1 MHFFL
6 VQQHTTDDSG
16 IVMHCKSTQ
25 NGRADSGADNTMT
38 TEQFHEELRKC
49 GFYKIDTGGGC
60 DALVAELKTDKG
72 DSVEVML
79 TQLDDPSVPEADEP
93 VQVGVYRDEIGSGVP
108 ALFFVLNTPAQ
119 VLAFAQTALYSEV

>member
-1 MHFFL
+1 MRC
-6 VQQHTTDDSG
+6 T
-16 IVMHCKSTQ
+16 STQ
-25 NGRADSGADNTMT
+25 DGRADSGADNKQKMT

-49 GFYKIDTGGGC
+49 GFYKVGTGGGC
-60 DALVAELKTDKG
+60 DALVANFKTDKG

-93 VQVGVYRDEIGSGVP
+93 VQVGVYRDGSSRTP

-119 VLAFAQTALYSEV
+119 VLAFARTAVYIEA